1 MPKILVLHG
10 PHLKL
15 LGRRETQN
23 PGHDSLQSIDQ
34 RLVERRTDRVHV
46 AKSGETALIV
56 INPAAC
62 AK

>member
-10 PHLKL
+10 PNLNL
-15 LGRRETQN
+15 LGRRETQHH
-23 PGHDSLQSIDQ
+23 GHDSLQSTDQ
-34 RLVERRTDRVHV
+34 RLVERPTDRVHV
-46 AKSGETALIV
+46 AKSGETAHIV